1 MSFSEYRP
9 TSLRP
14 KDSRR
19 CSKTS
24 RCGLRFSN
32 CSSKFQTFNCI
43 SRFKPLILFFAQRL
57 SHCSILARVLV
68 DPQHRGCPNH
78 QGHRRGHL
86 QGEHLALGREGSF
99 GQLSTCCR
107 KLTVL
112 HKSLSQ
118 RWRFWLTW
126 LTVCLTGRVAP
137 HRCLT
142 PHKCLTPHR
151 CLAPHRYLTSQTYL
165 TCEQGGIF

>member
-86 QGEHLALGREGSF
+86 QGEHSAEKGLF
-99 GQLSTCCR
+99 GKPSNR
-107 KLTVL
+107 FRRLTAS
-112 HKSLSQ
+112 HKSASL

-126 LTVCLTGRVAP
+126 PTVCFTGSRTS

-142 PHKCLTPHR
+142 SHVCL
-151 CLAPHRYLTSQTYL
+151 
-165 TCEQGGIF
+165 I